1 MDSLDQLLSSVQEDT
16 APSKWPSGA
25 ARGIAK
31 VHYTHDAM
39 IDMLIAD
46 PCITQNELALRFG
59 YSAAWISQ
67 VLSSDAFKAQLAARK
82 AELVDPAIV
91 ASMEARLKGLA
102 MRSME
107 ILEQKL
113 EKAASAVPDQLAL
126 QTFALSTKA
135 LGLGARP
142 DSPGIKVDFNLHL
155 EKMGEGLT
163 DLLRRRR
170 ATIEE
175 GPLNVEAITHDST
188 P

>member
-1 MDSLDQLLSSVQEDT
+1 M
-16 APSKWPSGA
+16 
-25 ARGIAK
+25 
-31 VHYTHDAM
+31 
-39 IDMLIAD
+39 
-46 PCITQNELALRFG
+46 
-59 YSAAWISQ
+59 
-67 VLSSDAFKAQLAARK
+67 SSDAFKAQLAARK